1 MFGHVEPQGVVQPMY
16 VSVVVTC
23 PGSRIGKVIGPGG
36 SGLRHL
42 WRLARVRAHVPRE
55 ALENGD
61 REIQLTGTP
70 EQVQQ
75 AQHIM
80 VQMMSQPSLAPV
92 TAPGGMMGMGGRPL
106 APHPVSAAPVGS
118 ARLLLESIRV
128 GHLESGAHFE
138 LARGEW
144 FGSGP
149 EPSSLRSP
157 DGTSC
162 PVHLRDSTR
171 SSQSQVLLPSEA
183 VGSVVGKS
191 GAGLKQPMQLSPMP
205 MPQVAPMPQ
214 PHALPGGGADG
225 TPLAA
230 ALGGLHLG
238 LPPPQSAATA
248 AADDGIWFS
257 CGGGD
262 ELAASAPSESKEV

>member
-80 VQMMSQPSLAPV
+80 VQMMSQPSLAPI

-128 GHLESGAHFE
+128 GHL
-138 LARGEW
+138 
-144 FGSGP
+144 
-149 EPSSLRSP
+149 
-157 DGTSC
+157 
-162 PVHLRDSTR
+162 
-171 SSQSQVLLPSEA
+171 
-183 VGSVVGKS
+183 VGKA
-191 GAGLKQPMQLSPMP
+191 GAGLRDIRK
-205 MPQVAPMPQ
+205 AE
-214 PHALPGGGADG
+214 
-225 TPLAA
+225 A
-230 ALGGLHLG
+230 ALDTLQTL
-238 LPPPQSAATA
+238 S
-248 AADDGIWFS
+248 
-257 CGGGD
+257 
-262 ELAASAPSESKEV
+262 

>member
-144 FGSGP
+144 FGMFLP
-149 EPSSLRSP
+149 AQPIPRPPSMQP
-157 DGTSC
+157 
-162 PVHLRDSTR
+162 PPM
-171 SSQSQVLLPSEA
+171 Q
-183 VGSVVGKS
+183 
-191 GAGLKQPMQLSPMP
+191 QPMQLSPMP

-248 AADDGIWFS
+248 AADDGIW
-257 CGGGD
+257 
-262 ELAASAPSESKEV
+262 SAVSSSRDSAVSHPRVSTSWA